1 MTILV
6 TKKLTKKELK
16 KAITEMLANKQKL
29 GLKNFFGTAV
39 EKIDAVEFQR
49 KVRDEWN

>member
-16 KAITEMLANKQKL
+16 EAITEMLERKQKI
-29 GLKNFFGTAV
+29 GLKKFFGTAV
-39 EKIDAVEFQR
+39 DKIDAVEFQR